1 MQTDSA
7 PFTIRPIRD
16 ADVAAEPALIV
27 AAFAAGPYGHLPVSA
42 ERLEFQRDVSGR
54 AASGAVLVAVAR
66 RPDAAALD
74 DADGLGAGDRLLGT
88 SSVLRAGTPYS
99 RVAIGDEAEVRLV
112 AVDPAAQ
119 GAGMG
124 EALMRASL
132 ETALGWGAGALL
144 LDTGARNLRAQWLY
158 ARLGFERLPE
168 RDEEF
173 GEVRVFAYR
182 FGLQERA
189 DIRVRLMR
197 PDEAGS
203 VAALAEAAYANDVEL
218 SDAYRADIVAVA
230 ERARDHQV
238 WVATD
243 AATGELLGTV
253 STPVA
258 GATISP
264 LARDGELDFRF
275 LGVAAHARRRGVGE
289 VLVAHVLRLARIRGL
304 DRVVLNT
311 GPDMLAA
318 QRLYDRL
325 GFERLHEREFT
336 FERPDG
342 TTFLMIAYGRDAGS
356 VVGRE
361 GDAERESGA
370 A

>member
-1 MQTDSA
+1 MQHDTVS
-7 PFTIRPIRD
+7 FTIRPIRD
-16 ADVAAEPALIV
+16 GDAAAEPALIA

-42 ERLEFQRDVSGR
+42 ERRAFERDVSGR
-54 AASGAVLVAVAR
+54 AASGAVLVAVAAA
-66 RPDAAALD
+66 PADATEGD
-74 DADGLGAGDRLLGT
+74 GDRLLGT

-99 RVAIGDEAEVRLV
+99 RVATGDEAEVRLV

-119 GAGMG
+119 GAGLG
-124 EALMRASL
+124 EALMRASM
-132 ETALGWGAGALL
+132 ETALGWGADALL
-144 LDTGARNLRAQWLY
+144 LDTGELNTRAQALY
-158 ARLGFERLPE
+158 ARLGFDRLPE
-168 RDEEF
+168 RDEDF
-173 GEVRVFAYR
+173 GEVVGFAYR
-182 FGLQERA
+182 FALQERS
-189 DIRVRLMR
+189 DVRVRLMR
-197 PDEAGS
+197 PDEIEA
-203 VAALAEAAYANDVEL
+203 VTALVEGAYASDFEL

-230 ERARDHQV
+230 DRARDHQV

-243 AATGELLGTV
+243 AATGALLGTA

-264 LARDGELDFRF
+264 LARGGELDFRF
-275 LGVAAHARRRGVGE
+275 LGVAADARRRGVGE

-304 DRVVLNT
+304 ERVVLNT

-342 TTFLMIAYGRDAGS
+342 TSFLMIAYGRD
-356 VVGRE
+356 V
-361 GDAERESGA
+361 A
-370 A
+370 AA